1 MTLRQFLDILRAR
14 WRLATCVLLL
24 CVAVSL
30 ALGWLLPKRYTSAA
44 QVLVDLK
51 NPDPVLGVLAPT
63 QIVPGHMAT
72 QVDIVTSQRVALK
85 VVDQL
90 GIVENARAVAQWRE
104 EADGLGSIR
113 HFYADLLLKNL
124 EVKPSRESSLLN
136 VAYTGT
142 DPQFAALVAN
152 TFAQAYVDLSLEL
165 RVEPA
170 RRNRGFFDAQTQ
182 ALRDK
187 LEAAQARLSAYQR
200 EKGITSADERWDVE
214 NARLAELSTQL
225 TLVQSQSVEAS
236 KRHQIARDALA
247 GGAVAEVPEVLG
259 NPLIQTLKAD
269 QARIEAKIEQQ
280 SAVLGASHPDIL
292 KMRDEV
298 AAIRTRVA
306 LEMATVASSLAKTAQ
321 VQSQRESELRAS
333 LERQRT
339 RVLQI
344 KQVRDELTVLQR
356 EMESA
361 QKSFDAVS
369 QRLTQTSL
377 ESQVNQASVVLLNA
391 ATEPVRPSSP
401 KPVLNV
407 AVGAFLGTLLAV
419 ASVLVAELR
428 DRRVRG
434 PQDLQLAT
442 GLAPLGTMRHAFGR
456 RRSWAP
462 TRGRRLRHSGTAA
475 PAARLTAASTS
486 PGPPTRTFPD
496 TGSGAIA
503 SSAGQSGPM
512 TVARDETGPVL
523 PTGGRADGGR
533 SGAGPSSASGGSS
546 SRQPIGQ
553 ILVQAGLIHPPE
565 VERILAWARNEGRR
579 FGEAA
584 VAHQLVT
591 EEQVERALAV
601 QFDYPVLVPGETPV
615 SEEVV
620 AAYDARNPLVADLRR
635 LRAKIRHLQVAAP
648 TETPIKAVAVISSG
662 SGEGKTFL
670 ASNLAVTFSQ
680 MGQRTLLI
688 DADLR
693 RGRMHRIFGLP
704 NQSGLSTMLNGRIGP
719 GSLQKVPGL
728 RSLTVL
734 ACGPL
739 APNPSELL
747 SRDVFGL
754 LLDAFCSTYDIVILD
769 TPGAADE
776 PDATVIAQRAGA
788 ALVLARRNR
797 SAFDA
802 VVELVNSGAAPRVA
816 VLGSVLNDA

>member
-14 WRLATCVLLL
+14 WRLAA
-24 CVAVSL
+24 AVL
-30 ALGWLLPKRYTSAA
+30 ALCLATALALSWLLPKRFTAAA
-44 QVLVDLK
+44 QVLVDMK
-51 NPDPVLGVLAPT
+51 GTDPVLGVLAPA

-72 QVDIVTSQRVALK
+72 QVDIVSSQRVALK

-90 GIVENARAVAQWRE
+90 RIAENPRAVAQWRE

-124 EVKPSRESSLLN
+124 DVKPARESSLLN
-136 VAYTGT
+136 IAYTGA

-152 TFAQAYVDLSLEL
+152 AFAQAYVDLSLEL

-170 RRNRGFFDAQTQ
+170 RRSRGFFDEQTQ

-200 EKGITSADERWDVE
+200 EKGITSTDERWDVE

-225 TLVQSQSVEAS
+225 TLLQSQSVEAA
-236 KRHQIARDALA
+236 KRQQVAREAMST
-247 GGAVAEVPEVLG
+247 GNVAEVPEVLG
-259 NPLIQTLKAD
+259 NMLIQTLKAD
-269 QARIEAKIEQQ
+269 QARIDAKIEQQ

-298 AAIRTRVA
+298 AAIRARVGK
-306 LEMATVASSLAKTAQ
+306 EMSTVVSSLSKTAQ
-321 VQSQRESELRAS
+321 VQAQREAELRAS
-333 LERQRT
+333 LERQRA

-344 KQVRDELTVLQR
+344 KQTRDELTVLQR
-356 EMESA
+356 EVESA
-361 QKSFDAVS
+361 QKSFDVVS

-377 ESQVNQASVVLLNA
+377 ESQMNQANVVLLNPA
-391 ATEPVRPSSP
+391 SEPAKPSSP

-407 AVGAFLGTLLAV
+407 AVGAFLGALLAV
-419 ASVLVAELR
+419 AALLVAELR

-442 GLAPLGTMRHAFGR
+442 GLAPMGALRDAFGA
-456 RRSWAP
+456 RRSWAR
-462 TRGRRLRHSGTAA
+462 RGRLRPSLPGGTAPRLA
-475 PAARLTAASTS
+475 GRDSGPATL
-486 PGPPTRTFPD
+486 TFPD
-496 TGSGAIA
+496 TTIDAPA
-503 SSAGQSGPM
+503 AGGP
-512 TVARDETGPVL
+512 AAQTGPAER
-523 PTGGRADGGR
+523 PN
-533 SGAGPSSASGGSS
+533 
-546 SRQPIGQ
+546 RQPIGQ
-553 ILVQAGLIHPPE
+553 ILVRAGLIHAPE
-565 VERILAWARNEGRR
+565 VDRILEWARTEGRR

-584 VAHQLVT
+584 VARQLVT
-591 EEQVERALAV
+591 EEQIERALAL
-601 QFDYPVLVPGETPV
+601 QFDYPVLIPGETQV
-615 SEEVV
+615 SDEVV

-635 LRAKIRHLQVAAP
+635 LRAKIRNLQVNAP
-648 TETPIKAVAVISSG
+648 TGTPIKAVAVISSG
-662 SGEGKTFL
+662 SGEGKSFL

-693 RGRMHRIFGLP
+693 RGRLHRLFGLS
-704 NQSGLSTMLNGRIGP
+704 NRTGLSTMLNGRIGP

-728 RSLTVL
+728 RSLTL
-734 ACGPL
+734 LTCGPL

-747 SRDVFGL
+747 SRDAFGL

-797 SAFDA
+797 SSFDA
-802 VVELVNSGAAPRVA
+802 VVELVNAGAGPKVA
-816 VLGSVLNDA
+816 VLGSVLNEA